1 MGQLK
6 QSLLLAGDWEGMNGD
21 GRMDKRENPCFA
33 TLVLFI
39 TTAIT
44 QTKSRF
50 SCFAARPKLSA
61 GDSSP

>member
-6 QSLLLAGDWEGMNGD
+6 RSLLLPGAWKGVNGN
-21 GRMDKRENPCFA
+21 GRMDKREIPCFA

-44 QTKSRF
+44 QAKFTV
-50 SCFAARPKLSA
+50 
-61 GDSSP
+61 